1 MLDIPCR
8 PYHATPTVSCQPC
21 RVTKPCQPCQGEMAC
36 WGAAVFAVSEC
47 RPCQSRV
54 CRPSPPLECNTQ
66 WVRHQDMTGFWV
78 WHQDI
83 IGCVRQAMS
92 SRVCRVTSVAVLGVA
107 VLAVSCQPCQ
117 PLRPCWPCHV
127 DYSSRV
133 SYFRFGRVANEHQ
146 TFVSCLNSATVS
158 GPCRVTPRHYCN
170 RIGGM

>member
-1 MLDIPCR
+1 MSPIPRHTHRVVPAVPC
-8 PYHATPTVSCQPC
+8 HKCVS
-21 RVTKPCQPCQGEMAC
+21 
-36 WGAAVFAVSEC
+36 AVSGGNGMLGSSRVC
-47 RPCQSRV
+47 RV

-92 SRVCRVTSVAVLGVA
+92 SRVCRVTSVAVLGMA

-146 TFVSCLNSATVS
+146 TFVSCLNSATGS
-158 GPCRVTPRHYCN
+158 WPCRVTPRHY
-170 RIGGM
+170 